1 MHQNPAR
8 TLVNLSPSGSTSAQA
23 TSAAHLAED
32 APSGTGTRPVTFQQ
46 LPPTE
51 LEQIR
56 EQHHALG
63 LRIGAALGMTTDW
76 ARTRWLAGPTRGT
89 VVPQFFIRVPGEQPA
104 RATGE
109 IITRRLARF
118 GWGGRL
124 IADDGEFRIDARR
137 KDARIVLD
145 ARDRTISLTITG
157 TVLAIGPTQKLHLLA
172 GAYEDDLDS

>member
-1 MHQNPAR
+1 MDSNPAR
-8 TLVNLSPSGSTSAQA
+8 TLLNLSPSGSTSPEA
-23 TSAAHLAED
+23 TSAAHLAEGGGD
-32 APSGTGTRPVTFQQ
+32 ADRTHALTFQQ
-46 LPPTE
+46 LPPLE

-63 LRIGAALGMTTDW
+63 LRIGAAMGMTTDW

-89 VVPQFFIRVPGEQPA
+89 VVPQFFIRVPGPQPE

-109 IITRRLARF
+109 MITRRLARH

-137 KDARIVLD
+137 QDARLVLD

-172 GAYEDDLDS
+172 GAYEDDIDA